1 MLIFNDNQ
9 DLCLSY
15 DKLLI
20 GQGISQYYKFDI
32 SNKKAVGT
40 KLEATAIFFTVINVQ
55 INIQTIYLKM
65 SCSTKN
71 ILFNFVRN

>member
-1 MLIFNDNQ
+1 MTRSLF
-9 DLCLSY
+9 
-15 DKLLI
+15 KLLI

-55 INIQTIYLKM
+55 INIQT
-65 SCSTKN
+65 
-71 ILFNFVRN
+71 R